1 MIPLGILTAAKEY
14 IFLLDLYPGA
24 SSAYSFRKLRSAY
37 TGPCITAYSNGNV
50 LDIGFVSSYIDITTL
65 MTFAGSNSV
74 QILNWY
80 DQSGNGNTAFG
91 NISNAPFIVISGV
104 LQTKNSLVT
113 GFYNSA
119 GRQLPAY
126 KFAAPSNDW
135 SYACVANI
143 NSILTNTIL
152 SSDGNGFNNNG
163 IYNSTTGLVVN
174 KTGANAGVGVGV
186 STTNLNTTSCVY
198 YSNNT
203 AIFSQNNTSSAL
215 TSMLLGGTPYTNSS
229 YTNYFLGLY
238 REPGG
243 SVSVTNSL
251 IGNISEFITYQ
262 NSTTNLNDIRTN
274 QITFYSII

>member
-1 MIPLGILTAAKEY
+1 MIPLGILTAAKQF

-37 TGPCITAYSNGNV
+37 TGPCITAYSNGNL
-50 LDIGFVSSYIDITTL
+50 LDIGFVSNYIDVTTL

-80 DQSGNGNTAFG
+80 DQSGNANTAFG
-91 NISNAPFIVISGV
+91 SIQTAPFIVINGV

-113 GFYNSA
+113 GSYNSV
-119 GRQLPAY
+119 GRVLPAY
-126 KFAAPSNDW
+126 KFAAPSTDW

-143 NSILTNTIL
+143 NSTLANTIL
-152 SSDGNGFNNNG
+152 SSDGNGFNVNG
-163 IYNSTTGLVVN
+163 IYNSTTSLVVN
-174 KTGANAGVGVGV
+174 KTGAFAGVIAGVLN
-186 STTNLNTTSCVY
+186 TNLNTTSCVY

-238 REPGG
+238 RDPGG
-243 SVSVTNSL
+243 GANQANSL
-251 IGNISEFITYQ
+251 IGNITEFITYQ